1 MDASAKVYPQRKIAA
16 RSGLAP
22 GTEWVVQSD
31 LRGFV
36 FSTEIVTTALRP
48 DMLVLSGSLK
58 TILSVELTAPWVEN
72 IEWAHER
79 KLLRYEQLAQDCKSI
94 GWRCDVFAVEVGC
107 RGFVGKSTD
116 NLKWA
121 VMAEVC
127 APL

>member
-1 MDASAKVYPQRKIAA
+1 VYPKRKIAA

-58 TILSVELTAPWVEN
+58 TILVAELTVPWEEN
-72 IEWAHER
+72 IWSVHMSES
-79 KLLRYEQLAQDCKSI
+79 C
-94 GWRCDVFAVEVGC
+94 
-107 RGFVGKSTD
+107 
-116 NLKWA
+116 
-121 VMAEVC
+121 
-127 APL
+127 